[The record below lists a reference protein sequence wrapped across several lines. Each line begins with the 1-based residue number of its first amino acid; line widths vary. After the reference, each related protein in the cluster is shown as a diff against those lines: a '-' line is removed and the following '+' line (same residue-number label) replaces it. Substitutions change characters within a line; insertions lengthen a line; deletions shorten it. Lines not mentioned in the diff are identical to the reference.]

1 MRDLPAGGGD
11 IPLDRGGRAPPIG
24 GRSTAQARTNRPRMT
39 YDAHKIERL
48 YRQLYRIRRVE
59 EEIIR
64 IYPSDKIKS
73 PVHLSIGQEAV
84 AVGVCDNLRPGD
96 ILYGTYRGHAIYL
109 AKGGSL
115 DRMMAELY
123 GKADGLAAGK
133 AGSMHL
139 GDVGA
144 GMIGTSAV
152 VGTTLPLALG
162 HAFALRQRRS
172 EAAAGPIVCAFFGEG
187 AMDEGVFHE
196 TANFASLRKLPIIFV
211 CENNHYAIYS
221 HVESRM
227 PEVNIV
233 ERAEAYRIPARHIP
247 AGDIF
252 AIHDAAREAVD
263 AVRAG
268 GGPRFLECETFRWR
282 DHVGPGE
289 DVHLGYRTADSL
301 KPWMDND
308 QNARLAGM
316 LGDAARAAIQA
327 EVDAEIARAIA
338 FAEQSPFPAAE
349 TMYAN
354 VYR

>member
-1 MRDLPAGGGD
+1 MTQDLK
-11 IPLDRGGRAPPIG
+11 
-24 GRSTAQARTNRPRMT
+24 
-39 YDAHKIERL
+39 KIERL
-48 YRQLYRIRRVE
+48 YRQLYRIRRAE
-59 EEIIR
+59 EEIVR

-84 AVGVCDNLRPGD
+84 AVGVCDHLRPTD

-115 DRMMAELY
+115 DRMMAELF
-123 GKADGLAAGK
+123 GKQDGLAAGK

-139 GDVGA
+139 GDIGA
-144 GMIGTSAV
+144 GMIGTSAI

-162 HAFALRQRRS
+162 HAFALRQQKRDD
-172 EAAAGPIVCAFFGEG
+172 IVCVFFGEG

-196 TANFASLRKLPIIFV
+196 TANFASLKKLPVLFV

-221 HVESRM
+221 HVSSRM
-227 PEVNIV
+227 PVVNLV
-233 ERAEAYRIPARHIP
+233 ERAEAYRIPARRI
-247 AGDIF
+247 AGGDIF
-252 AIHDAAREAVD
+252 EIGDAAREAIA

-289 DVHLGYRTADSL
+289 DLHIGYRTADSL
-301 KPWMDND
+301 KPWVDND
-308 QNARLAGM
+308 QNARLAAM
-316 LGDAARAAIQA
+316 LGEARCRTIQG
-327 EVDAEIARAIA
+327 EVDAEIARAMDL
-338 FAEQSPFPAAE
+338 AERSPFPEPE

-354 VYR
+354 VYK

>member
-1 MRDLPAGGGD
+1 MAADEVTAKSKSSILAG
-11 IPLDRGGRAPPIG
+11 
-24 GRSTAQARTNRPRMT
+24 RTHTPRTTRLRMT
-39 YDAHKIERL
+39 QDLEKIERL
-48 YRQLYRIRRVE
+48 YRQLYRIRRAE
-59 EEIIR
+59 EEIVR

-84 AVGVCDNLRPGD
+84 AVGVCDHLRPSD
-96 ILYGTYRGHAIYL
+96 VLYGTYRGHAIYL

-115 DRMMAELY
+115 GRMMAELF
-123 GKADGLAAGK
+123 GKQDGLAAGK

-144 GMIGTSAV
+144 GMIGTSAI

-162 HAFALRQRRS
+162 HAFALRQRKS
-172 EAAAGPIVCAFFGEG
+172 SDIVCVFFGEG

-196 TANFASLRKLPIIFV
+196 TANFASLKKLPILFV

-221 HVESRM
+221 HVSSRM
-227 PEVNIV
+227 PAVNLV
-233 ERAEAYRIPARHIP
+233 ERAEAYRIPARRITG
-247 AGDIF
+247 GDIF
-252 AIHDAAREAVD
+252 EIGDAAREAVA
-263 AVRAG
+263 AVRGG

-289 DVHLGYRTADSL
+289 DLHIGYRTADSL

-308 QNARLAGM
+308 QNARLAAM
-316 LGDAARAAIQA
+316 LGEATCRKIQG
-327 EVDAEIARAIA
+327 EVDAEIARAVDL
-338 FAEQSPFPAAE
+338 AEKSPFPEPE
-349 TMYAN
+349 TMYDH

>member
-1 MRDLPAGGGD
+1 MSQD
-11 IPLDRGGRAPPIG
+11 
-24 GRSTAQARTNRPRMT
+24 PR
-39 YDAHKIERL
+39 KIERL

-84 AVGVCDNLRPGD
+84 AVGVCDNLRPSD
-96 ILYGTYRGHAIYL
+96 ILYATYRGHAVYL
-109 AKGGSL
+109 AKGGNL

-144 GMIGTSAV
+144 GMIGTSAI

-162 HAFALRQRRS
+162 HAFALRQRKID
-172 EAAAGPIVCAFFGEG
+172 AIVCVFFGEG

-196 TANFASLRKLPIIFV
+196 TANFASLKKLPILFV

-221 HVESRM
+221 HVEDRM

-233 ERAEAYRIPARHIP
+233 ERAQAYRIPARRI
-247 AGDIF
+247 AGGDIF
-252 AIHDAAREAVD
+252 AIHEATAEAVA

-268 GGPRFLECETFRWR
+268 GGPRFLECETVRWR

-301 KPWMDND
+301 RPWMDND
-308 QNARLAGM
+308 QNARLAAM
-316 LGDAARAAIQA
+316 LDAAARRRIEA
-327 EVDAEIARAIA
+327 EADAEIAHAQD
-338 FAEQSPFPAAE
+338 FAEESPFPEAA
-349 TMYAN
+349 TMYAH
-354 VYR
+354 VYK

>member
-1 MRDLPAGGGD
+1 MTQDL
-11 IPLDRGGRAPPIG
+11 R
-24 GRSTAQARTNRPRMT
+24 
-39 YDAHKIERL
+39 KIERL

-59 EEIIR
+59 EEIVR
-64 IYPSDKIKS
+64 IYPTDKIKS

-84 AVGVCDNLRPGD
+84 AVGVCDNLRPSD
-96 ILYGTYRGHAIYL
+96 ILYATYRGHAVYL
-109 AKGGSL
+109 AKGGNL

-144 GMIGTSAV
+144 GMINTSAI

-162 HAFALRQRRS
+162 HAFALRRQRS
-172 EAAAGPIVCAFFGEG
+172 GPAEGPIVCVFFGEG

-196 TANFASLRKLPIIFV
+196 TANFAALKKLPILFV

-221 HVESRM
+221 HVSSRM
-227 PEVNIV
+227 PAVNIV
-233 ERAEAYRIPARHIP
+233 ERAEVYRIPARRIEG
-247 AGDIF
+247 GDIF
-252 AIHDAAREAVD
+252 AIHDAARDAIA
-263 AVRAG
+263 AVRGG

-289 DVHLGYRTADSL
+289 DVHLGYRSPESL
-301 KPWMDND
+301 KPWIDND
-308 QNARLAGM
+308 QNARLAAL
-316 LGDAARAAIQA
+316 LGEARKRIEA
-327 EVDAEIARAIA
+327 EVDAEIARALA
-338 FAEQSPFPAAE
+338 FAERSPFPEPA
-349 TMYAN
+349 TMYAH

>member
-1 MRDLPAGGGD
+1 MTQDLE
-11 IPLDRGGRAPPIG
+11 
-24 GRSTAQARTNRPRMT
+24 Q
-39 YDAHKIERL
+39 IERL

-59 EEIIR
+59 EEIVR

-84 AVGVCDNLRPGD
+84 AVGVCDNLRPSD

-109 AKGGSL
+109 AKGGNL
-115 DRMMAELY
+115 DRMMAELF
-123 GKADGLAAGK
+123 GKEDGLAAGK

-144 GMIGTSAV
+144 GMIGTSAI

-162 HAFALRQRRS
+162 HAFALKQRTSDR
-172 EAAAGPIVCAFFGEG
+172 IVCVFFGEG

-196 TANFASLRKLPIIFV
+196 TANFAALKKLPMLFV

-221 HVESRM
+221 HVKDRM
-227 PEVNIV
+227 PEVNIC
-233 ERAEAYRIPARHIP
+233 ERAEAYRIPARHI
-247 AGDIF
+247 AGGDIF
-252 AIHDAAREAVD
+252 AIHAAAKEAIA

-268 GGPRFLECETFRWR
+268 GGPRFLECETHRWR

-289 DVHLGYRTADSL
+289 DLHIGYRSAASL
-301 KPWMDND
+301 KAWTNDD
-308 QNARLAGM
+308 QNVRLGAL
-316 LGDAARAAIQA
+316 LGEAARRRVQA

-338 FAEQSPFPAAE
+338 FAEKSRFPAAE
-349 TMYAN
+349 TMYAH
-354 VYR
+354 VYK